1 MVFMAQRKPEIDQ
14 KRYRESIKPCY
25 PGVKS
30 YKSQAVDHTMYLKPH
45 PLIKNKRNPF
55 K

>member
-1 MVFMAQRKPEIDQ
+1 MAQTKPEIDQ

-30 YKSQAVDHTMYLKPH
+30 YKSQAADHTMYLKPH
-45 PLIKNKRNPF
+45 PLITYKRNPF